1 MAEQGR
7 ELREH
12 LDNRFDGLDN
22 RLDRVE
28 AKLDDHLAR
37 LSRAEVSV
45 EWLRGHAR
53 IVTTIILAVAGA
65 VAMMWAEQLG
75 PK

>member
-1 MAEQGR
+1 MAQQR
-7 ELREH
+7 DLREH
-12 LDNRFDGLDN
+12 LDERFDGLDN

-37 LSRAEVSV
+37 LSRAESSV

-53 IVTTIILAVAGA
+53 IVTTIILAVAGFIA
-65 VAMMWAEQLG
+65 SMWANGLG

>member
-1 MAEQGR
+1 MAQGR
-7 ELREH
+7 DLREH
-12 LDNRFDGLDN
+12 LDERFDNLDS

-28 AKLDDHLAR
+28 AKLDDHLSR
-37 LSRAEVSV
+37 LSRAESSV

-53 IVTTIILAVAGA
+53 IVTTIILAVAGFIA
-65 VAMMWAEQLG
+65 SMWANGLG

>member
-1 MAEQGR
+1 MAEQGS
-7 ELREH
+7 ELKAH
-12 LDNRFDGLDN
+12 LDNRFDDLDT

-28 AKLDDHLAR
+28 AKLDDHLSR
-37 LSRAEVSV
+37 LSRAEASV

-53 IVTTIILAVAGA
+53 IVTTIILAVAGFIA
-65 VAMMWAEQLG
+65 SMWANGLG